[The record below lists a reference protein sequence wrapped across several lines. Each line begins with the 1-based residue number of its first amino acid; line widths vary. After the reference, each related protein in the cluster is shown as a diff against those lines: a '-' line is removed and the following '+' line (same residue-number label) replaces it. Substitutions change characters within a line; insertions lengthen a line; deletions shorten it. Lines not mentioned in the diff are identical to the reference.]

1 MLRSILRILV
11 SVVIL
16 MPGLAFAHPGLPGDT
31 WFVHGFSHPLSGIDH
46 LLAMIAVGVFAAR
59 LGGRALWLVPTSFV
73 TMMVVGGALG
83 MLGLGLP
90 YVEIGIAA
98 SVIALG
104 AAIALRRNLPVVLA
118 MTAVGIFAVFH
129 GHAHGTE
136 LPAAASAVPY
146 AAGFAAATASLHLLG
161 IAIGRFGARLPQAA
175 LRLAGGTLAAIGMVL
190 LGAAL

>member
-31 WFVHGFSHPLSGIDH
+31 GFVHGFSHPLSGIDH